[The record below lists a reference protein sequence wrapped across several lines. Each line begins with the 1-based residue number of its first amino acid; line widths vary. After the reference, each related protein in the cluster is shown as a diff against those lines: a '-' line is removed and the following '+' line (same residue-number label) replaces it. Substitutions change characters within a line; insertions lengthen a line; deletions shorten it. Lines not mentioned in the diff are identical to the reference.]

1 MRVQEYRI
9 HLIGGRTIIVR
20 EECSGPV
27 DTFLHNR
34 FWRCKPDDIL
44 VVGTPETSRAFIPAR
59 NILYISTGK
68 SLEDD
73 PELD

>member
-1 MRVQEYRI
+1 MCIQEYHI
-9 HLIGGRTIIVR
+9 HLVGGSTIITS

-27 DTFLHNR
+27 ETQLHNR

-44 VVGTPETSRAFIPAR
+44 VVGTPETRRAFIPAR

-68 SLEDD
+68 SFKDD